1 MFADIIT
8 KEHIFLDK
16 RTKGQRTM
24 NIGLILMGIGF
35 AIAYIVFQ
43 LIPLFFYLSGFD
55 KELRKEMTFND
66 WLFAPLIAICI
77 LIPIAGILPGL
88 IFYGET
94 DKWGQRFVLIG
105 TYLIIIGGVIF
116 LVTK

>member
-1 MFADIIT
+1 
-8 KEHIFLDK
+8 
-16 RTKGQRTM
+16 M

-43 LIPLFFYLSGFD
+43 LIPLFFFISEFD
-55 KELRKEMTFND
+55 KESRKEMTFSD

-77 LIPIAGILPGL
+77 LIPIAGVLPGL
-88 IFYGET
+88 IIYDEI
-94 DKWGQRFVLIG
+94 DKLEQRFVLIG